1 MQIPVIDIRN
11 LYSDVPSE
19 TDRIANDFI
28 EAYSSLGFSYITNH
42 GIDNQIISDVFD
54 ASKEFHS
61 LPLSEK
67 NKIALNELHRGYIA
81 IDTSTDIT
89 SDLAEVKKPN
99 QSESFMMMREAGPDD
114 QT

>member
-42 GIDNQIISDVFD
+42 GIDNKIISDLFE
-54 ASKEFHS
+54 ASREFHD

-67 NKIALNELHRGYIA
+67 NKISLNELHRGYIA
-81 IDTSTDIT
+81 IDTSTDVN
-89 SDLAEVKKPN
+89 SDLAKV
-99 QSESFMMMREAGPDD
+99 
-114 QT
+114 

>member
-1 MQIPVIDIRN
+1 MQIPIIDIKN
-11 LYSDVPSE
+11 LYSDVSSE
-19 TDRIANDFI
+19 KDQIANDFI

-61 LPLSEK
+61 LPLREK

-81 IDTSTDIT
+81 IDTLSLIHI
-89 SDLAEVKKPN
+89 
-99 QSESFMMMREAGPDD
+99 
-114 QT
+114 